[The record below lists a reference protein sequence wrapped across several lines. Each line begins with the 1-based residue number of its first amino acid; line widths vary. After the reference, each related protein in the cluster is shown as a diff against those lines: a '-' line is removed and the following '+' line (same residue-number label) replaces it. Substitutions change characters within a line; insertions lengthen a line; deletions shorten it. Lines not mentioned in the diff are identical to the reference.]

1 MYFLYFKDILNGHP
15 EQKNTCNNLA
25 KQICEKVFVKQRFQ
39 QTKARVPYK
48 RKHNYV

>member
-1 MYFLYFKDILNGHP
+1 MCFLYFKDILNGHP

-39 QTKARVPYK
+39 QTNKGK
-48 RKHNYV
+48 GSLQTKT